1 MHKLFTLILLFV
13 SVWLQAQV
21 ITTDPTFVT
30 DNDAVTITFYATE
43 GSGGLAGYTGDV
55 YAHTGVITENSSST
69 SDWKYVVSDWGE
81 NLPETKLVR
90 MAPDVYTLSITPD
103 IRSYYGVPE
112 GEEILQ
118 LAFVFRSSAPVGG
131 AYLEGKT
138 AENGDIFYELY
149 QGGLSVTIISPETPQ
164 LLLEPDESL
173 DVVVASVDAEN
184 TSLFVNGQLVAE
196 TSSSVLNHTI
206 PAGSTGSNLV
216 KAIAIAGNEMVA
228 DSFMYFVRPPVPV
241 AALPAG
247 LQDGINYLNDTTVTL
262 VLQAPF
268 KEYVF
273 AIGDFNNWQLDATN
287 YMYRTPDGQRYW
299 IEITSLEPE
308 KEYAYQYFV
317 DGELRIADPYTNKV
331 LDPWND
337 RYIPSSTYPD
347 LMPYPVGKTS
357 GIVSVFQTAR
367 PAYEWTVTDFE
378 KPSPEELVIYELHI
392 RDFVETRAIKTVM
405 DTLDYLQRLG
415 VNAIELMPVNEFEGN
430 DSWGYNPSF
439 YFATDKAYGT
449 TEDYKRFI
457 DACHQ
462 RGMAV
467 IIDMV
472 LNHSYGQSPLVQLY
486 FDANAG
492 DYGQPT
498 AENLWY
504 NQECPHQPYCW
515 GYDFNHESEYTKAFI
530 DRVNRFWIE
539 EFKVDGFRFDF
550 TKGFSNVVG
559 DGWAY
564 NSQRIAILKRMAD
577 EIREVDAETYVILE
591 HFADN
596 SEEKVLSDY
605 GLMLWGNMNFSY
617 NEATMGW
624 LPNSNFSDVSYKQRG
639 WDQPHLVGYMESHDE
654 ERQMYKNITF
664 GNQSNPSHDVR
675 ELKVAVKRN
684 AAAAAMFLLVPGPK
698 MIWQFGELG
707 YDVSIEYD
715 CRVCPKPVLW
725 NYQQNWDRRLLY
737 NYYSALIDLRKSHPV
752 FRTDDFSL
760 QAVGAGKVLRLQDED
775 MSVIVVSN
783 FDVNNLE
790 KSPGFYHTGQWYDYF
805 SGEALEVTDTQQEV
819 MLAPGEF
826 KVFTTK
832 QLDTP
837 DFVGFDENIA
847 TRAVELNVYPNPVA
861 DELIIGFDL
870 QQPASAILK
879 LFNITGQEVLRYDY
893 VGASVG
899 NQELKLNLS
908 RFNSGIY
915 LLQLQQGRQI
925 SQTKVIVQ

>member
-1 MHKLFTLILLFV
+1 MRKLFTLIFLVV
-13 SVWLQAQV
+13 SIGLQAQV
-21 ITTDPTFVT
+21 ITADPTFVT

-55 YAHTGVITENSSST
+55 YAHTGVITENSSSG

-103 IRSYYGVPE
+103 IRSYYGVPAS
-112 GEEILQ
+112 EEILQ
-118 LAFVFRSSAPVGG
+118 LAFVFRSAAPVGG

-149 QGGLSVTIISPETPQ
+149 QGGLSVTIISPEAPQ

-173 DVVVASVDAEN
+173 EIVVASVDAEN

-216 KAIAIAGNEMVA
+216 KAIATAGNEMVA
-228 DSFMYFVRPPVPV
+228 DSFMYFVRPAVPV
-241 AALPAG
+241 ASLPTG
-247 LQDGINYLNDTTVTL
+247 LQNGINYLSDTSAAL

-273 AIGDFNNWQLDATN
+273 VIGDFSNWQLDATN
-287 YMYRTPDGQRYW
+287 YMYRTPDGQHYW
-299 IEITSLEPE
+299 IEITSLEPGR
-308 KEYAYQYFV
+308 EYAYQYFV

-347 LMPYPVGKTS
+347 LMPYPEGKTS

-367 PAYEWTVTDFE
+367 PEYDWTVTDFE
-378 KPSPEELVIYELHI
+378 KPAPEDLVIYELHI

-462 RGMAV
+462 RGIAV
-467 IIDMV
+467 ILDMV

-498 AENLWY
+498 AENPWY
-504 NQECPHQPYCW
+504 NQVCPHQPYCW
-515 GYDFNHESEYTKAFI
+515 GYDFDHESEYTKAFI
-530 DRVNRFWIE
+530 DRVNRFWID

-550 TKGFSNVVG
+550 TKGFSNVNG

-577 EIREVDAETYVILE
+577 EIWETDPETYVILE

-596 SEEKVLSDY
+596 SEEKELSNY
-605 GLMLWGNMNFSY
+605 GMMLWGNLNYNY

-624 LPNSNFSDVSYKQRG
+624 LPNSNFSGVSYKQRG
-639 WDQPHLVGYMESHDE
+639 WSQPHLVGYMESHDE

-675 ELKVAVKRN
+675 ELNVAVKRN

-707 YDVSIEYD
+707 YDVSIDYE

-760 QAVGAGKVLRLQDED
+760 DAGGAAKVLKLRDED
-775 MSVIVVSN
+775 MSVIVVAN
-783 FDVNNLE
+783 FDVNEME
-790 KSPGFYHTGQWYDYF
+790 KAPGFYETGIWYDYF
-805 SGEALEVTDTQQEV
+805 SGEALEVTDTQQTIV
-819 MLAPGEF
+819 LAAGEF

-837 DFVGFDENIA
+837 GFVGLDD
-847 TRAVELNVYPNPVA
+847 LNSSASAALKLYPNPVS
-861 DELIIGFDL
+861 DELVVRFAL
-870 QQPASAILK
+870 QQTTIASLK
-879 LFNITGQEVLRYDY
+879 LFNITGQEVLHYEY
-893 VGASVG
+893 GGMPATT
-899 NQELKLNLS
+899 QELKLNVS
-908 RFNSGIY
+908 NVIPGIY
-915 LLQLQQGRQI
+915 LLQLQQGDQI